1 MRSRYD
7 ALSGLGRTAEAD
19 VALNALAEKDKSP
32 DIARLLYNAGANAMN
47 NKERDKSR
55 AYLQKALE
63 VDPNLYQAHS
73 ALAEIAIGDKN
84 YDEAVKE
91 LDLVIGLAPRNFKAF
106 ERKIEVL
113 KAAGKADAAAAV
125 EKQLATL
132 KAGA

>member
-1 MRSRYD
+1 M
-7 ALSGLGRTAEAD
+7 TAKQRLEATLWD
-19 VALNALAEKDKSP
+19 IANALKAAKARGASVQA
-32 DIARLLYNAGANAMN
+32 IAARGVN
-47 NKERDKSR
+47 NKERYKSR